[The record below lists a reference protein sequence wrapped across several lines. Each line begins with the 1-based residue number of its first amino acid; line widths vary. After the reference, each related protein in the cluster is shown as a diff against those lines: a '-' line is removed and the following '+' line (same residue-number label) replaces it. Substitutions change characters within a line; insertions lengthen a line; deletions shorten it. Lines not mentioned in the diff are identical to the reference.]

1 VLSKKQSIPRRLGD
15 KIRGTNMGRNKYEK
29 SGTVGG
35 GIVVLIIF
43 GLVVLAIVRVFWLNA
58 ANDYYDTVTSVYIS
72 QAEDYEA
79 DDQDKLKKRLL
90 EDGMFIKM
98 HKWDKE
104 DFIKD
109 KEFYKEII
117 KTYEKWQRNK
127 GKEGSVIED
136 LINL

>member
-1 VLSKKQSIPRRLGD
+1 MKK
-15 KIRGTNMGRNKYEK
+15 NKYEK

-35 GIVVLIIF
+35 GIVLLIIV
-43 GLVVLAIVRVFWLNA
+43 GLVVLTIVRAFWLNA
-58 ANDYYDTVTSVYIS
+58 ANDYYDTLTSVYIS
-72 QAEDYEA
+72 QTKDYETE
-79 DDQDKLKKRLL
+79 DQDKLKEQLL
-90 EDGMFIKM
+90 EDGIFIKM

-109 KEFYKEII
+109 KEFYKEMI

-127 GKEGSVIED
+127 GKEGSVMED

>member
-1 VLSKKQSIPRRLGD
+1 
-15 KIRGTNMGRNKYEK
+15 MGKNKYEK
-29 SGTVGG
+29 SGTVAG
-35 GIVVLIIF
+35 GIVVLIIVV
-43 GLVVLAIVRVFWLNA
+43 LVVLTIVRVFWLNA
-58 ANDYYDTVTSVYIS
+58 ANDYYDTLTSVYIS
-72 QAEDYEA
+72 QTEDYEA
-79 DDQDKLKKRLL
+79 DDQDKLKKKLL
-90 EDGMFIKM
+90 EDGIFIKM

-127 GKEGSVIED
+127 GKEGSVMED

>member
-1 VLSKKQSIPRRLGD
+1 MKK
-15 KIRGTNMGRNKYEK
+15 NKYER

-35 GIVVLIIF
+35 GIVLLIII
-43 GLVVLAIVRVFWLNA
+43 GLVVLTIARAFWLSA
-58 ANDYYDTVTSVYIS
+58 TNDYYNTLTSIYIS
-72 QAEDYEA
+72 QTKNYETEDH
-79 DDQDKLKKRLL
+79 DKLKEQLL
-90 EDGMFIKM
+90 EDGIFIKM

-109 KEFYKEII
+109 KEFYKEMI

-127 GKEGSVIED
+127 GKEGSVMED